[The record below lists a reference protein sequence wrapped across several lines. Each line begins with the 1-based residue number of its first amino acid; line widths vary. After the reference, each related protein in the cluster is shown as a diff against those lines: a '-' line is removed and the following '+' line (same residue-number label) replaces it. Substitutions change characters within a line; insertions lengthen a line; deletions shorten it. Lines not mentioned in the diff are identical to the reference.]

1 MPLRRI
7 GIWKAARPPESC
19 CSVSPDRA
27 AIPFGELKIDALLIS
42 APPNVRYLSGF
53 TGDNGLLLVT
63 PASQTL
69 FTDPRF
75 TIQAAEECSCEVK
88 TVTKTPLDQAALQMI
103 GKKRIKRVGFEA
115 SRMLYEAYQR
125 IAKSLPRGVKL
136 KPIGPVVDGLRMVKS
151 DDEIA
156 RIRRSVLT
164 NSEAFEKTVR
174 SIRPG
179 ARESAI
185 AAELEYQMRRLG
197 AEKAA
202 FETIV
207 AIGPRSALPHA
218 QPTARKLGN
227 DELLLIDMGACQDG
241 YMSDMTRVLFLG
253 TPSRRVRTMYN
264 AVLKA
269 QLAAIDAVRPG
280 VTAAHVDRAARRVLE
295 IRRPGK
301 RVRPLHRSWPGARN
315 SRRPAPGAPRQ
326 NETPSRHGHHHRA
339 GRVRSRF
346 RRNSH
351 RRHRAGDQERLRS
364 SDPHF
369 QGAKTSLEC
378 RMTKSKS

>member
-1 MPLRRI
+1 
-7 GIWKAARPPESC
+7 
-19 CSVSPDRA
+19 VSADRSP
-27 AIPFGELKIDALLIS
+27 IPFGELKIDGLLVS
-42 APPNVRYLSGF
+42 APPNIRYLSGF

-63 PASQTL
+63 PGDTQHSQTL

-75 TIQAAEECSCEVK
+75 TIQAAEECSCEVQ
-88 TVTKTPLDQAALQMI
+88 TVAKTPLDQAALQTI
-103 GKKRIKRVGFEA
+103 RKRRIKRVGFEA
-115 SRMLYEAYQR
+115 SRMLYEVHQR
-125 IAKSLPRGVKL
+125 IAKSLPRGVTL
-136 KPIGPVVDGLRMVKS
+136 KPIGPVVDRLRMVKS

-164 NSEAFEKTVR
+164 NSEAFEKATR

-207 AIGPRSALPHA
+207 AMGPRSALPHA
-218 QPTARKLGN
+218 QPTARKLAN
-227 DELLLIDMGACQDG
+227 NELLLIDMGACQDG

-253 TPSRRVRTMYN
+253 QPSRRVRNMYN
-264 AVLKA
+264 AVWKA

-295 IRRPGK
+295 TAGLGKEFVHSTGHGLGLEIHEGPRLGRRDKTKLAPGM
-301 RVRPLHRSWPGARN
+301 VITIEPGAYVRDFGGIRIEDTVLVTRN
-315 SRRPAPGAPRQ
+315 GC
-326 NETPSRHGHHHRA
+326 EVLTPTSK
-339 GRVRSRF
+339 
-346 RRNSH
+346 
-351 RRHRAGDQERLRS
+351 ELRL
-364 SDPHF
+364 
-369 QGAKTSLEC
+369 L
-378 RMTKSKS
+378 